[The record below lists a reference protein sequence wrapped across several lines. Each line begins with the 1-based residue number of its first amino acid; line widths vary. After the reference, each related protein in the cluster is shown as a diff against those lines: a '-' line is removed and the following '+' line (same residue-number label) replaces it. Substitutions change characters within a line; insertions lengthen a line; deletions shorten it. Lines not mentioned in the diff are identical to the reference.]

1 VNTTYTTEGNFQ
13 NSKVHNNY
21 FAITPSLSWKVNDK
35 VDVNVK
41 YELFDN
47 KAQAEQNFS
56 LMGTLSQFGY
66 SGKKIWRM
74 RASIIKNLMWDRGF
88 IISERLC

>member
-1 VNTTYTTEGNFQ
+1 MFRVNTTYTTEGNFQ

-66 SGKKIWRM
+66 SGIKDLENAGLDYKK
-74 RASIIKNLMWDRGF
+74 SYVGSGLYNK
-88 IISERLC
+88 